1 MAGPPPIDRDEVAR
15 RFRHYPPPDEAR
27 TDAHVHVRSTIA
39 AAAGDLADALPEGR
53 EKSLAITAL
62 EEAMFW
68 ANASV
73 ARQIVEP

>member
-1 MAGPPPIDRDEVAR
+1 MAVPPIDRDEVAR

-27 TDAHVHVRSTIA
+27 TLAHVHARSTVA
-39 AAAGDLADALPEGR
+39 AAAGDLADSLPECR

-68 ANASV
+68 ANAAI
-73 ARQIVEP
+73 ARQSTE